1 VAFVRKGLLV
11 AAVAGV
17 CLSAFPAS
25 AAAPDPLIGTWN
37 LGTRQVS
44 VVQTG
49 KATFVGTRLYSI
61 TEGPCTTQAG
71 TKKWDLIR
79 DSDGT
84 YYGTNHGTQ
93 WTGSDPS
100 TCMLLP
106 IPMTIRLGTAANG
119 VLSIQVCHAAT
130 ALTAAEC
137 SVWTR
142 KDTVEAPVPIS
153 TVANG
158 CGGAGWDSVVKAQNY
173 VGNTSSY
180 RNAPRSHRPVKT
192 KRYTVNFVEACKLH
206 DAGYAGVVVRDVI
219 NGGIVDF
226 RRWTRKEVDDKFL
239 RDMQTLCRR
248 QIPASLKVARAQC
261 LGTGGQDSFGAESR
275 YNFVRFWGDNFF
287 DADTT
292 QDGTQEEGD
301 RLNN

>member
-1 VAFVRKGLLV
+1 LV

-37 LGTRQVS
+37 FGTRQVA

-61 TEGPCTTQAG
+61 TEGPCTTQAQ
-71 TKKWDLIR
+71 TKKWDLVR
-79 DSDGT
+79 QSDGT
-84 YYGTNHGTQ
+84 YEGTNYGTR
-93 WTGSDPS
+93 WASSDPS
-100 TCMLLP
+100 TCRLLP
-106 IPMTIRLGTAANG
+106 IPMTIRLGTASG
-119 VLSIQVCHAAT
+119 GTLSINVCHAAT
-130 ALTAAEC
+130 DVTAAEC
-137 SVWTR
+137 TVWTR
-142 KDTVEAPVPIS
+142 KDTAAEPVPMS

-158 CGGAGWDSVVKAQNY
+158 CGGAGWESLEKAQNY
-173 VGNTSSY
+173 LGNTSEY
-180 RNAPRSHRPVKT
+180 RNSNQRQRGPVRART
-192 KRYTVNFVEACKLH
+192 YPVNFVQACNLH
-206 DAGYAGVVVRDVI
+206 DAGYAGAVVRDAI

-226 RRWTRKEVDDKFL
+226 RRWTRKQVDDKFL
-239 RDMQTLCRR
+239 DDMRILCTR
-248 QIPASLKVARAQC
+248 QIPAKAKLALANCR
-261 LGTGGQDSFGAESR
+261 GRGGKFSFGAESR
-275 YNFVRFWGDNFF
+275 YNFVRFWGDEFF